1 MINQRSADWPERL
14 ADMIEQR
21 RSEPF
26 AWGANDCCLFPAD
39 VVRAMTGFDFA
50 AAWRGQYD
58 SAIGAQRQLD
68 EAGGM
73 VALVTAA
80 LGAPRDNPQMAVRGD
95 VVCVDI
101 DGRLTLGVVT
111 GSGSWCAPGESGLI
125 FRPMSEV
132 QMVWEV

>member
-73 VALVTAA
+73 VALVTE
-80 LGAPRDNPQMAVRGD
+80 
-95 VVCVDI
+95 I
-101 DGRLTLGVVT
+101 GRAHV
-111 GSGSWCAPGESGLI
+111 
-125 FRPMSEV
+125 
-132 QMVWEV
+132 